1 MHGCSHAKKLLFT
14 HFTETVNKLRAEAK
28 CTTVC
33 GCRINIFLSS
43 LRTHFSS
50 VRHALI
56 IHLFNTHI
64 ASAGYISLPPT
75 QTDYHRCHC
84 LGPLYKFRILYAV
97 YKHTHACTHT
107 HKCTIHTYM
116 HAKTHT
122 HIYTPAPF
130 THTQRSLCNRG
141 EAMTMLGLLYSPVSV
156 LWSAGQMGIH
166 LFFPQRRNDARLSP

>member
-1 MHGCSHAKKLLFT
+1 MTPHPRRHSRLFVHGCSHAKKLLFT

-84 LGPLYKFRILYAV
+84 LGPLYKFRILEGM
-97 YKHTHACTHT
+97 HTNTYTQVQACKLVSTHTNTHT
-107 HKCTIHTYM
+107 HTYTPLPPHIHT
-116 HAKTHT
+116 
-122 HIYTPAPF
+122 I
-130 THTQRSLCNRG
+130 
-141 EAMTMLGLLYSPVSV
+141 
-156 LWSAGQMGIH
+156 
-166 LFFPQRRNDARLSP
+166 